1 MELVLFDSIGIFK
14 MPIKATT
21 KGNTIVV
28 EAVIEPV
35 IESKNTGRHA
45 IKKRQ
50 FLDCFLCKM

>member
-14 MPIKATT
+14 IPINATT

-45 IKKRQ
+45 IKNMAI
-50 FLDCFLCKM
+50 FGLFPL